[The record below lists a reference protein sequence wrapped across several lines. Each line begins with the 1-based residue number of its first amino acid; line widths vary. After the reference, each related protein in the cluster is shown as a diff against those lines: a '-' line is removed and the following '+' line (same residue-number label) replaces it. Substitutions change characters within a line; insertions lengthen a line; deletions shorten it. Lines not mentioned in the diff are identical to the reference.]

1 MVIKCQYCNKEY
13 SSYSSRSNHIK
24 KYHSEV
30 NIHNIPK
37 NIHINIQENIHN
49 NIHTC
54 KYCNKK
60 YNKYFVK
67 WRHEKNCATN
77 NQITNKILEENQK
90 LRRELDE
97 IKNNQKL
104 EIEKCKNEILKS
116 LKIHPKTLQKI
127 NNQLNNETNNI
138 NNGTI
143 NNINIIPLGKE
154 NLSELLTDKEKINIL
169 STYGNC
175 ITELVKLVHV
185 SDKDK
190 YKPYKNIY
198 ITNLQ
203 NNIAYK
209 YDDKKKKFIAITKNE
224 LLETIINNRIGDIEE
239 FYNDYKD
246 KITPFTAKQIDSFLK
261 KIDEKEYK
269 DVKKDDIKL
278 AIYNGREEII
288 NQIKENNPE
297 CFAFQFEKHMLFFP
311 ELNLFL

>member
-1 MVIKCQYCNKEY
+1 MKDRTDYICNFCNKIY
-13 SSYSSRSNHIK
+13 SSYKSRWLHIN
-24 KYHSEV
+24 KYHTKSDISQNKSIDKP
-30 NIHNIPK
+30 NISQNKSFDKSNISQNK
-37 NIHINIQENIHN
+37 SIDKSQIDDKYE
-49 NIHTC
+49 C
-54 KYCNKK
+54 KFCNKSYK
-60 YNKYFVK
+60 HFQSRWK
-67 WRHEKNCATN
+67 HEQKCKVEN
-77 NQITNKILEENQK
+77 NKIENSKLEK
-90 LRRELDE
+90 LEKEINE
-97 IKNNQKL
+97 IKQQNKEL
-104 EIEKCKNEILKS
+104 KEILKS

-127 NNQLNNETNNI
+127 NNQLNNT

-143 NNINIIPLGKE
+143 NNITIIPLGKE
-154 NLSELLTDKEKINIL
+154 NLSELLTEKEKLNVL

-175 ITELVKLVHV
+175 VTELVKLVHV

-209 YDDKKKKFIAITKNE
+209 YDDKKKKFIAVTKSE

-239 FYNDYKD
+239 FYHDYKD
-246 KITPFTAKQIDSFLK
+246 KITPFTSKQIDSFLK
-261 KIDEKEYK
+261 KIDNEKEYK

-297 CFAFQFEKHMLFFP
+297 
-311 ELNLFL
+311 LNLFT

>member
-1 MVIKCQYCNKEY
+1 MEYKCEYCNKLY
-13 SSYSSRSNHIK
+13 KSYQSKWNHINR
-24 KYHSEV
+24 YHQTENKPIINQNQSNNKS
-30 NIHNIPK
+30 NISQNQYIDKPNISHLK
-37 NIHINIQENIHN
+37 NNIDDELYKCKFCDKIYKHIQSRWKHEQKCKVETKRDTNAINKMQEQINEIQQEN
-49 NIHTC
+49 
-54 KYCNKK
+54 KK
-60 YNKYFVK
+60 LK
-67 WRHEKNCATN
+67 EM
-77 NQITNKILEENQK
+77 
-90 LRRELDE
+90 
-97 IKNNQKL
+97 
-104 EIEKCKNEILKS
+104 LKS

-127 NNQLNNETNNI
+127 NNQLNNT

-143 NNINIIPLGKE
+143 NNITIIPLGKE
-154 NLSELLTDKEKINIL
+154 NLSELLTEKEKLNVL

-175 ITELVKLVHV
+175 VTELVKLVHV

-209 YDDKKKKFIAITKNE
+209 YDDKKKKFIAITKSE
-224 LLETIINNRIGDIEE
+224 LLETIINNRLGDIEE

-246 KITPFTAKQIDSFLK
+246 MITPFTAKQIDSFLK
-261 KIDEKEYK
+261 KIDNEKEYK

-297 CFAFQFEKHMLFFP
+297 
-311 ELNLFL
+311 LNLFT